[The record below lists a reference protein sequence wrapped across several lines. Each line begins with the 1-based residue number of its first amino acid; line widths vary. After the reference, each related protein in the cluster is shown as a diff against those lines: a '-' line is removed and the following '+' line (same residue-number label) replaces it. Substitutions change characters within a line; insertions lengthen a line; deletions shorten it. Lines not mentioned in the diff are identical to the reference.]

1 MNLNDSQKA
10 QVAGWIEAGLK
21 LADIQK
27 KLVDDL
33 KLHLTYME
41 VRFLVDD
48 LKLVPKDP
56 PPPPEPKEIPT
67 PAPKESTSAPAAG
80 KALTPQPTAQPAQ
93 PDATAP
99 AAPSKLALTVDK
111 VTRPGAMVSGN
122 VTFSDGMTALWYL
135 DQYGRMGVVPK
146 QQGYKPSATDVE
158 QFQLA
163 LESELAKLGY

>member
-27 KLVDDL
+27 KLADDL
-33 KLHLTYME
+33 NLHLTYME

-56 PPPPEPKEIPT
+56 PPPPEPKEIPA
-67 PAPKESTSAPAAG
+67 PAPKQAAPVPAAG
-80 KALTPQPTAQPAQ
+80 KAPTPQPAPQPAQ
-93 PDATAP
+93 PDAGAP

-146 QQGYKPSATDVE
+146 QQGYKPSAADVE
-158 QFQLA
+158 QFQLT